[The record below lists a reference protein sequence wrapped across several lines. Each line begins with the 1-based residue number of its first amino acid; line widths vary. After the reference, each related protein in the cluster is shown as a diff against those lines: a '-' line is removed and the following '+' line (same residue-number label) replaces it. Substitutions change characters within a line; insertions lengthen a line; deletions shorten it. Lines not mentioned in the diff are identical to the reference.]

1 MESSVGRAYAS
12 KTQSSA
18 AATNTTLGTS
28 ACTPATDGGASHPF
42 RGASKQVRLAE
53 NSCALLAQGSFAR
66 AMGGGQ
72 SVLEPQRRA
81 RNEARP
87 PLEFC
92 ASPARDAK
100 RKSTAAP
107 APESRSRGLRAAA
120 KTRAREGGRACHG
133 TPSGRGRPAREAV
146 GRRGDGEESTLP
158 ASASAVNARPASD
171 DG

>member
-72 SVLEPQRRA
+72 SVPEPQRRA

-87 PLEFC
+87 PVLEFC

-120 KTRAREGGRACHG
+120 KTRAREGGRAC
-133 TPSGRGRPAREAV
+133 RAQRAGRPARKAV

-158 ASASAVNARPASD
+158 GKCVGRERESCL
-171 DG
+171 